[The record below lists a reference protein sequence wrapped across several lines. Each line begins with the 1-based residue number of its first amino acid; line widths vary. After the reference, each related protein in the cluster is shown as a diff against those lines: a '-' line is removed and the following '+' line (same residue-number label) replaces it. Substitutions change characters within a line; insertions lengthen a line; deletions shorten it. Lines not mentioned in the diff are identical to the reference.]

1 MGEVKLER
9 SDPTFANFTK
19 AHDHENMLLGPLLG
33 LWNVRVQ
40 VRTPEASASLYS
52 QEPPLCQEKCS
63 CVYKVII
70 KSCTT

>member
-40 VRTPEASASLYS
+40 VRTPEASLLGGPVAQWIMCLTTEQKLLRQACLAS
-52 QEPPLCQEKCS
+52 Q
-63 CVYKVII
+63 
-70 KSCTT
+70 